1 MVLCGIFSNLQL
13 FLFSFVRSTHVV
25 QRSRRPRTS
34 FRGQTQASVSHNI
47 ESLSQ
52 TTRHDIPTSQIDTT
66 AHLAHTSVQS
76 RATLFSQHN
85 SAPNSAIT
93 TNTPSSHVPL
103 PALTYLAYTHRK
115 GFSTANVRTHPFY
128 WLWSLQ
134 LEAITCASSI
144 NPITIIS

>member
-52 TTRHDIPTSQIDTT
+52 ITRHDIPTSQIDTT

-103 PALTYLAYTHRK
+103 PAPGLHTLHTPTAQGFQQRTCVPTPSTGYGLYNLKQSLVLA
-115 GFSTANVRTHPFY
+115 
-128 WLWSLQ
+128 Q
-134 LEAITCASSI
+134 
-144 NPITIIS
+144 